1 MKTLNYGLTAI
12 LGTYLIST
20 LAGDPVMAA
29 TIGGTIKVNVV
40 NVTDPN
46 FAGVYTGDFSYDDTH
61 LTKVGTESMT
71 INGGNGERPGLLSLN
86 FRFLDFATGLTPVTY
101 TASDDLNFPDNPVL
115 FFENGIPTQ
124 FGMQV
129 APGND
134 GGVWG
139 GNNGF
144 MFVDPG
150 IFKFVLRNGTI
161 GGEELVTLEIN
172 QFSSSSRTGEPLPIG
187 LIVGLFGL
195 GFSSLVEKV
204 QQLIIFNN
212 LT

>member
-1 MKTLNYGLTAI
+1 MNIKYGLTAI

-29 TIGGTIKVNVV
+29 TITGTIKVNLSEGE
-40 NVTDPN
+40 

-61 LTKVGTESMT
+61 LTKVGPEFLVM
-71 INGGNGERPGLLSLN
+71 NDGDYQVRPGLLSLN
-86 FRFLDFATGLTPVTY
+86 FRFLDFAEGLTPVTY
-101 TASDDLNFPDNPVL
+101 TASDDFNFPDNPVL

-150 IFKFVLRNGTI
+150 AFLFVLRNGTVS
-161 GGEELVTLEIN
+161 GYGDVTLEIN
-172 QFSSSSRTGEPLPIG
+172 ESPPHPVPENASPLAS
-187 LIVGLFGL
+187 LLAFLGL
-195 GFSSLVEKV
+195 GRVHLWRKSRKA
-204 QQLIIFNN
+204 NN
-212 LT
+212 

>member
-1 MKTLNYGLTAI
+1 MNIKYGLSPI

-20 LAGDPVMAA
+20 LAGEAVMAA
-29 TIGGTIKVNVV
+29 TIRGTIKVNVIGG
-40 NVTDPN
+40 D
-46 FAGVYTGDFSYDDTH
+46 FAGVYTGEYSYDDTH

-71 INGGNGERPGLLSLN
+71 VNGGNGDRPGLLSLN
-86 FRFLDFATGLTPVTY
+86 FRFLDFAQGLTPVTY
-101 TASDDLNFPDNPVL
+101 TASDDFNFPDNPVL
-115 FFENGIPTQ
+115 AFENGLPIQ
-124 FGMQV
+124 FGFQV

-161 GGEELVTLEIN
+161 GGEGLVTLEIN
-172 QFSSSSRTGEPLPIG
+172 ESPPPVPQNASPLA
-187 LIVGLFGL
+187 
-195 GFSSLVEKV
+195 
-204 QQLIIFNN
+204 
-212 LT
+212 

>member
-1 MKTLNYGLTAI
+1 
-12 LGTYLIST
+12 
-20 LAGDPVMAA
+20 MAA
-29 TIGGTIKVNVV
+29 TIAGTIKVNVV
-40 NVTDPN
+40 NVTDPK

-61 LTKVGTESMT
+61 LTKVGTELLVM
-71 INGGNGERPGLLSLN
+71 NDGDYQARPGLLSLN
-86 FRFLDFATGLTPVTY
+86 FRFLDFAEGLTPVTY

-150 IFKFVLRNGTI
+150 AFLFVLRNGTVS
-161 GGEELVTLEIN
+161 GYGDVTLEIN
-172 QFSSSSRTGEPLPIG
+172 ESPPHPVPENASPLAS
-187 LIVGLFGL
+187 LLTFFGL
-195 GFSSLVEKV
+195 GWSSLVEKV
-204 QQLIIFNN
+204 
-212 LT
+212 